1 MSIQDA
7 IDGVCEKEPLFTNMV
22 TRLKLVKDNEGCPT
36 LGTDGE
42 NLYYNQDYLDTLS
55 EPEACGVVLH
65 EVLHCAFQHQWRRD
79 DRDQWAWNIATDYAI
94 NTVVNESFPLPEGCL
109 LDMKYYGMSAEDI
122 YDSLPKDKKKKSKDG
137 EGEGESGKGKGQ
149 GQQGWCD
156 KSSWPNGKGKGK
168 GNGKGEPSDE
178 DGDGDGDVMDIFRK
192 MFGNTPKFPSTK
204 KKGKSQKQIQ
214 EEWKDLFDETFLKN
228 YGKLPG
234 SLQRIISK
242 KYYIPVVDWSTLV
255 QNLLSEDDTDYTFAQ
270 PDRRF
275 LSDDFMIPG
284 MQSWDKLKDV
294 VFAYDTSGSIS
305 QDDLN
310 SYYMETLNL
319 FSNFSSL
326 QGWIA
331 VCDAYLHH
339 FGEVNPQMGFDDFK
353 FYGGGGTAFEPVF
366 EKIKEMNIKPKAL
379 FYFSDTEGSFPDE
392 APEYPVFWLVRS
404 HVGDRHMPTVP
415 FGQVIK
421 FLG

>member
-22 TRLKLVKDNEGCPT
+22 TRLKVVRDDESCPT

-42 NLYYNQDYLDTLS
+42 NLYYNQEYLDTLT

-65 EVLHCAFQHQWRRD
+65 EILHCAFRHQWRRD

-94 NTVVNESFPLPEGCL
+94 NTVVTESFPLPAGCL
-109 LDMKYYGMSAEDI
+109 LDMKYYGMSAEEI
-122 YDSLPKDKKKKSKDG
+122 YDSLPKENKSKG
-137 EGEGESGKGKGQ
+137 KKGKNQSGSGTGQ
-149 GQQGWCD
+149 QQGWCD
-156 KSSWPNGKGKGK
+156 KSSWPDNKKQKGK
-168 GNGKGEPSDE
+168 GNGSGQSKD
-178 DGDGDGDVMDIFRK
+178 DDMGDVMDIFRK
-192 MFGNTPKFPSTK
+192 MFGPAKT
-204 KKGKSQKQIQ
+204 SQKKNQADI
-214 EEWKDLFDETFLKN
+214 ESEWEDLFNETFLEH

-234 SLQRIISK
+234 SLQRIIAKS
-242 KYYIPVVDWSTLV
+242 YYVPVVDWSALV
-255 QNLLSEDDTDYTFAQ
+255 QNLLSEDDTDYTFSQ

-275 LSDDFMIPG
+275 LGDDFMLPA

-310 SYYMETLNL
+310 AYYMETLNL

-339 FGEVNPQMGFDDFK
+339 FGEANPQMGFDDFN

-366 EKIKEMNIKPKAL
+366 EKIKEKNMKPKAL
-379 FYFSDTEGSFPDE
+379 FYFTDLEGSFPYE
-392 APEYPVFWLVRS
+392 EPEYPVFWLVRS
-404 HVGDRHMPTVP
+404 RIGDKYTPQVP

-421 FLG
+421 FLS